1 MTTNELLTLAI
12 SGIALLTSVLSL
24 YLQFIHQRTALVGR
38 LLRMHTTEGKWESQ
52 LTYSL
57 SNTGN
62 REILLSDVEF
72 LEGVSDLGR
81 AHDAYTVL
89 PYNCLDSPCVLKP
102 GEIRLLRVL
111 LGTSRRGETR
121 ERKRFIMF
129 EFTGSTGSVYE
140 LLHQVWPVAESP
152 RENKDTK
159 LWKPFTLKDCSK

>member
-12 SGIALLTSVLSL
+12 SGIALLSSVLSL

-72 LEGVSDLGR
+72 LEAGGVPAVSDLPRLINFKTETATDKGK
-81 AHDAYTVL
+81 
-89 PYNCLDSPCVLKP
+89 SGKSSLK
-102 GEIRLLRVL
+102 
-111 LGTSRRGETR
+111 
-121 ERKRFIMF
+121 
-129 EFTGSTGSVYE
+129 EFKARS
-140 LLHQVWPVAESP
+140 
-152 RENKDTK
+152 
-159 LWKPFTLKDCSK
+159 KPHHR